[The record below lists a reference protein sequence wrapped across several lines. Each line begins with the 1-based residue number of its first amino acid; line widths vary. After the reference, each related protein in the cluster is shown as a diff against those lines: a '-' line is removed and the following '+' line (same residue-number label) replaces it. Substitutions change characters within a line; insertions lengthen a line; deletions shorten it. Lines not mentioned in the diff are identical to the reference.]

1 MDANLE
7 KYDRET
13 VRDQFRAV
21 LGEYVPECADGVI
34 C

>member
-21 LGEYVPECADGVI
+21 RREYVPECADGVI